1 MGKDCITWQ
10 GCCSGDYVGSDA
22 HTTDVYLSFSQRS
35 YSPRS
40 YIEKKCLSGVVKTML
55 SLSPKTI
62 PFDSTLQGES
72 ESEVAQ
78 SCLTLCDP
86 MACSLPCFLVHG
98 IFKAKSSG
106 VGCHSLLQEIFPTQ
120 GLNPGLPH
128 CRQMLYR
135 LSHLHGRDCLF
146 LSCGS
151 CPSLPYSFCTNTGT
165 ITQNQLTPFRLQFPA
180 KSNSYLWH
188 ISSKA
193 IRVSLRPTKFSLL
206 LTSVL
211 PE

>member
-1 MGKDCITWQ
+1 MAGLLLQWLRGVT
-10 GCCSGDYVGSDA
+10 
-22 HTTDVYLSFSQRS
+22 RS
-35 YSPRS
+35 YHR
-40 YIEKKCLSGVVKTML
+40 CLSVIFPTVLL
-55 SLSPKTI
+55 SKVLHRKEMFARGSKDHVLSSKTI

-78 SCLTLCDP
+78 SRLTLCDP
-86 MACSLPCFLVHG
+86 MACSLPLPGFSVHG
-98 IFKAKSSG
+98 IFQARILEWITIFFSRRSSRPRDWTRSPALQADTLPSESL
-106 VGCHSLLQEIFPTQ
+106 HS
-120 GLNPGLPH
+120 
-128 CRQMLYR
+128 
-135 LSHLHGRDCLF
+135 RDCLF

-151 CPSLPYSFCTNTGT
+151 CPSFPYSFCTNTGT

-188 ISSKA
+188 LSSKA